1 MKDGN
6 YTELIFNVNPYFQL
20 SLLKTFY
27 CFVAVKDGN
36 YIALIVNVNT
46 YFQLSLLKTNY

>member
-1 MKDGN
+1 VKDGN

-27 CFVAVKDGN
+27 CFCCSERWKL
-36 YIALIVNVNT
+36 YSVNC
-46 YFQLSLLKTNY
+46 